1 MKFKAF
7 IAPVITII
15 IAEGFKHIPW
25 LNDIYTN
32 YIYPVLFKILHT
44 ISSILPFSIYDILV
58 VASILVLFS
67 GVIFLWFKRY
77 RWIYVKTIVI
87 SILWIYGWFYLCWG
101 ANYFGKDFYE
111 RTSIPK
117 AEYDSLTYSQFLA
130 EFRDSLN
137 STYDTTNIF
146 KSAKE
151 LRSSIKELYLPIC
164 SSYNLPS
171 LPKLYTTKDML
182 YPGIYAAVG
191 VTGYYGPIL
200 SEIHI
205 NSLLLPEEVAFTTA
219 HETAHLLGV
228 TSEAEANLYG
238 YLVTTSSPDK
248 AVRFSGYFEI
258 MPYILNNARKVVNDS
273 TYRALYE
280 SINPEIFKLY
290 AKQREHWKSLRRE
303 KAEKVQNAAHN
314 TYLRVN
320 KIPQGVANYSEVV
333 ALILSDYEY
342 KRREY

>member
-7 IAPVITII
+7 IAPIITII

-58 VASILVLFS
+58 VASILVLLS

-117 AEYDSLTYSQFLA
+117 AEYDSLTYSKFLA

-151 LRSSIKELYLPIC
+151 LRSSIKELYTPIC

-171 LPKLYTTKDML
+171 LPKSYTTKDML
-182 YPGIYAAVG
+182 YPDIEKFDKILTEQGIEHTYIVEENLDHPYPLFPTPEAKDAQQLM
-191 VTGYYGPIL
+191 ID
-200 SEIHI
+200 II
-205 NSLLLPEEVAFTTA
+205 NA
-219 HETAHLLGV
+219 
-228 TSEAEANLYG
+228 
-238 YLVTTSSPDK
+238 
-248 AVRFSGYFEI
+248 
-258 MPYILNNARKVVNDS
+258 
-273 TYRALYE
+273 TY
-280 SINPEIFKLY
+280 
-290 AKQREHWKSLRRE
+290 
-303 KAEKVQNAAHN
+303 
-314 TYLRVN
+314 
-320 KIPQGVANYSEVV
+320 
-333 ALILSDYEY
+333 
-342 KRREY
+342 